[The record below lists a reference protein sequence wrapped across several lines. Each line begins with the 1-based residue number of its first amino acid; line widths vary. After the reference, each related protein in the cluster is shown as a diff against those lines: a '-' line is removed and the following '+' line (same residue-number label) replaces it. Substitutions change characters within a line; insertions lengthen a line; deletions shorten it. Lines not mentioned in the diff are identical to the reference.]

1 MMSSN
6 TTGPERARI
15 LIADSAELMRR
26 GIREV
31 FTHDRRFVVVGE
43 VTQAQDVAQA
53 ALQRTADVLLLGLRP
68 GRSGDSE
75 VPAGVAAIQ
84 ETLRI
89 APLVRVIVLVEG
101 DTVEDLLEPVQAGT
115 KGVLL
120 RDAPAST
127 LLEAVCD
134 VLAGGAAL
142 DSRLTRCLF
151 DYLAA
156 GSGLPTAGVPEPR
169 LGPAAL
175 DALSP
180 REQEVL
186 RSLAQGYRNKE
197 IAAQLGVSV
206 GTVKTHLS
214 HIFRKLEVD
223 DRTAAVLT
231 ALQVRLPK
239 IA

>member
-1 MMSSN
+1 MSSN

-31 FTHDRRFVVVGE
+31 FNRDRRFVVVGE
-43 VTQAQDVAQA
+43 VAQAQEVAQA
-53 ALQRTADVLLLGLRP
+53 SLQLTADVILLGLWP
-68 GRSGDSE
+68 GHSGDSE

-84 ETLRI
+84 ETLRV
-89 APLVRVIVLVEG
+89 APFVRVIALVAG
-101 DTVEDLLEPVQAGT
+101 DTVEDLLEPAQAGI

-120 RDAPAST
+120 RDASAST
-127 LLEAVCD
+127 LLEAVRD

-142 DSRLTRCLF
+142 DPRLTRSLF

-156 GSGLPTAGVPEPR
+156 GASLPPADVPEAR
-169 LGPAAL
+169 LDPAVL
-175 DALSP
+175 HVLSP

-186 RSLAQGYRNKE
+186 LSLAQGCRNKE

-206 GTVKTHLS
+206 GTVKTHLR

-231 ALQVRLPK
+231 ALQVRLPE